1 MRFGL
6 TCLMALALCFA
17 PAFGQRAAGG
27 GTVTGHV
34 FCADT
39 NAPAR
44 MVTVMLQAAAAVDA
58 LRSEKPKEMDSEA
71 QAVQTLLDGSFSIRN
86 VAPGTYYV
94 IASAP
99 GYISPLN
106 TLLQTKDD
114 PSADDATKA
123 RLAALIPRITVQANL
138 PASANITLE
147 RGGAVNGTVLYDDGS
162 PAGGLSVRLLVHRND
177 KWVQAPS
184 VSFSQA
190 VTSATTDDRGNYRIS
205 GLPDQQYITEVKLEL
220 SSWIYKSYAHG
231 GSAASSNYVYSL
243 PVYSGNKMRAKDAKP
258 FDLKQGEERAEED
271 IQIPISKLHSVRG
284 TVTAAHDGHVLNGG
298 KVSLR
303 YPDDKSQVSETSL
316 TSEAEFDFT
325 FVPEGDYLLHVDGAS
340 DTEYKEIPNSPGS
353 VPPTHTDSHV
363 LRSYGTAEIPIHVSN
378 DMTNVVVA
386 VPDQQKA
393 TSGN

>member
-1 MRFGL
+1 MV
-6 TCLMALALCFA
+6 LAFCAA
-17 PAFGQRAAGG
+17 PVFGQSKTAR

-34 FCADT
+34 FCEDT

-44 MVTVMLQAAAAVDA
+44 MATVMLQPAAAVDA

-114 PSADDATKA
+114 PSADEATKA
-123 RLAALIPRITVQANL
+123 KLAALVPRVTVQANL

-147 RGGAVNGTVLYDDGS
+147 RGGAVSGTVLYDDGS

-205 GLPDQQYITEVKLEL
+205 GLPDQQYITQVELEL
-220 SSWIYKSYAHG
+220 SSWVYKSYAHG

-243 PVYSGNKMRAKDAKP
+243 PVYSGNKMRSKDAKP

-271 IQIPISKLHSVRG
+271 IQIPISKLHTVRG
-284 TVTAAHDGHVLNGG
+284 TVTARDGHVLNGG
-298 KVSLR
+298 MVSLR
-303 YPDDKSQVSETSL
+303 YPDDQSQLSETSV

-340 DTEYKEIPNSPGS
+340 DTEYKEIPNSPGT
-353 VPPTHTDSHV
+353 VPPTHTESHV
-363 LRSYGTAEIPIHVSN
+363 LRSYGAAEISIHVSN
-378 DMTNVVVA
+378 DITSAVVT
-386 VPDQQKA
+386 VPDQQKVA
-393 TSGN
+393 SGN